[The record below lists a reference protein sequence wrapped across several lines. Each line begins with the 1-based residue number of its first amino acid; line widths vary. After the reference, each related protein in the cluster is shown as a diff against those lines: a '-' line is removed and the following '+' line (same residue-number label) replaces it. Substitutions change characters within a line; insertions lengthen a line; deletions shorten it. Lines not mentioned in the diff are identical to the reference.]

1 MTAKLIVYACPTGL
15 LAQQLDAYFAAALS
29 NCGPNA
35 AHAYMA
41 HCTLTGFFHDLP
53 ETIGWYAEHLT
64 TALHQQRST
73 RPTPPIRITGTVFNN
88 EFHGLLLDSPW
99 VKQLS
104 ADFASRAAA
113 SPTRHDPLRLK
124 AKLHLSLAYGFAL
137 EQHKCLADLAHELV
151 DPLATVD
158 WELRLYQH
166 HHDASWTLH
175 AAWAL

>member
-1 MTAKLIVYACPTGL
+1 MTAELILYACPNGP

-35 AHAYMA
+35 AHDYMA

-53 ETIGWYAEHLT
+53 ETISWYAEHLA
-64 TALHQQRST
+64 TALDHQRAT
-73 RPTPPIRITGTVFNN
+73 RPTPPIQITGTLFNS

-104 ADFASRAAA
+104 ADFATRAAA

-124 AKLHLSLAYGFAL
+124 DWLHLSLAYGFAP
-137 EQHKCLADLAHELV
+137 EQHECLAALARQMV
-151 DPLATVD
+151 DPFAQTD
-158 WELRLYQH
+158 WELRLYQRH
-166 HHDASWTLH
+166 PDLSWTLH